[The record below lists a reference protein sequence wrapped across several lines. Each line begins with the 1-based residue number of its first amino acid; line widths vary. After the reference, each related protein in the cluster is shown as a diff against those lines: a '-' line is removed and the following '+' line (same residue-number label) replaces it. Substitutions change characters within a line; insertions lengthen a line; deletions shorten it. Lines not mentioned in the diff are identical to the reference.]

1 MRKKFIAVYALM
13 AVLAL
18 GSTAL
23 TSCVD
28 DNESASV
35 TAIRDAKANQLNAL
49 AKVSEAEASAKA
61 LMAEAD
67 AALKKAKAEYQAEL
81 TEESRAKFEA
91 ELEALKAEY
100 EARIAQAKKEAKESE
115 QALLDLASERIQN
128 LYKEYSLLLNEL
140 NQARTE
146 KIEADVQLTQ
156 YKSSL
161 ITAQTVVTKE
171 TAQKMA
177 QIEEDSLQIEAW
189 KTYGGINK
197 ADIQLEKEK
206 LVQEQYTAFAE
217 LQAKKDAEAP
227 LKEKANKEVLNNYDV
242 NKEGE
247 SNVSAVQALK
257 DYQEYKG
264 DYSLS
269 VDEATI
275 SRSVSKKLASWS
287 DFESYY
293 DETSHQWFYS
303 IKASKMIEVWENGER
318 YIIVPVVEEE
328 IAVSE
333 DVDLNVIQYGI
344 RNESVTTAMNQYYA
358 EYKSNLEKQLGSPA
372 SADKLATG
380 LYLTKENNEKALAE
394 AKEALTKAEEEFPK
408 AEKAYKT
415 ASDALDTANK
425 DVEAKEGDVTA
436 ADKAVEAAQ
445 KALEEAQKGGDADAI
460 QDAQDALDDAIDTQ
474 KDAQKA
480 LSKSQE
486 AQQKAQE
493 AKQEAESDYWSAQND
508 VETASKANNEAE
520 IAVSNI
526 NDQIAE
532 TKDRIANWDAEKGAW
547 EKVVTELQ
555 SEAYGK
561 AISGLS
567 ENKTVADYIAAK
579 LETKAANKAYK
590 KAQANIG
597 VLDELLASGD
607 VKDPAAEIRQLEVS
621 IAQLYQDIDNLKA
634 TSGQNQYEELVAIQ
648 EATIQGLESEIEV
661 LEKRAEYAKKRVE
674 EAIKAEESDV
684 TIPETP
690 EEGNEE
696 TPAE

>member
-146 KIEADVQLTQ
+146 KIEADVLLTQ

-293 DETSHQWFYS
+293 DENSQQWFYS

-328 IAVSE
+328 VAVSE

-358 EYKSNLEKQLGSPA
+358 ESKSNLEKQLGSPA

-493 AKQEAESDYWSAQND
+493 AKQEAEADYWSAQND

-621 IAQLYQDIDNLKA
+621 IAQLYQDIDNLKV
-634 TSGQNQYEELVAIQ
+634 TSGQNQFEELVAIQ

>member
-61 LMAEAD
+61 LIAEAD
-67 AALKKAKAEYQAEL
+67 AALKKAKAEYQAEQ

-100 EARIAQAKKEAKESE
+100 EARIAKAKKEAKESE
-115 QALLDLASERIQN
+115 QALLDLASERIQK

-293 DETSHQWFYS
+293 DENSHQWSYS

-328 IAVSE
+328 VAVSE

-358 EYKSNLEKQLGSPA
+358 ESKSNLEKQLGSPA

-621 IAQLYQDIDNLKA
+621 IAQLYQDIDKLKA